1 MDVPKL
7 ARMANQI
14 AQAFSA
20 NGEDKA
26 VAATADH
33 IWKFW
38 DPRMKAAIFGD
49 DLASLSPIAK
59 AAILQLKA
67 DAAAV

>member
-7 ARMANQI
+7 IRMANQI
-14 AQAFSA
+14 AA
-20 NGEDKA
+20 NFAAGGEDKA
-26 VAATADH
+26 IAATADH

-67 DAAAV
+67 DAAV